1 MKLFVCVIFLSICFT
16 VDAQQCYARLNQSIV
31 GQYSSVANCQGTILN
46 SNGLQAQSC
55 CVNTTSLST
64 TVTCLKD
71 SDFIPL
77 YNTSR
82 SRFLQTVL
90 NYGID
95 SAGICSD
102 CQAKAAFLAIAAT
115 MTNNFQTDEA
125 IGTDAQFNADDNK
138 YGNSQVGDGSRY
150 RRRGLFGLR
159 GRRMYERLQTLMPQ
173 YQSVNNPE
181 SVALTQNAI
190 VIASMLW
197 KNLDLTSGKSG

>member
-1 MKLFVCVIFLSICFT
+1 MKFFVCAIILSIFSAIS
-16 VDAQQCYARLNQSIV
+16 AQQCQARFNQSIV
-31 GQYSSVANCQGTILN
+31 GYYSSVANCQGTVLT
-46 SNGLQAQSC
+46 SSGSETQSC
-55 CVNTTSLST
+55 CINTTSLST
-64 TVTCLKD
+64 TDTCLKD

-82 SRFLQTVL
+82 GRFLRTLL
-90 NYGID
+90 NYGLH
-95 SAGICSD
+95 ATGICSD

-125 IGTDAQFNADDNK
+125 TGTDAQFNADDNK
-138 YGNSQVGDGSRY
+138 YGNSQEGDGSRY

-159 GRRMYERLQTLMPQ
+159 GRVMYERLQTLMPQ

-190 VIASMLW
+190 AIASLLW
-197 KNLDLTSGKSG
+197 KNPQLLNGKC